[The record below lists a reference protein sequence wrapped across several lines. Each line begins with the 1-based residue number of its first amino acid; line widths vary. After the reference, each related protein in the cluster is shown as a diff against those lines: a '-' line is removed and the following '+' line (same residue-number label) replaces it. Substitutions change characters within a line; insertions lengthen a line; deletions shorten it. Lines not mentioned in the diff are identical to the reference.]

1 MGGVKLSRAGMALV
15 KVGEGLYASGL
26 AAAQDAAALRAA
38 GVTHLVNL
46 TRSAGNCADCGAGG
60 AAEEAPEMSS
70 LRMPVFGHKGE
81 PYRDLF
87 QQLAVHAARVF
98 AGAGAL
104 LIHGGADAIELR
116 VFVMCAGVLAG
127 PARGMSVAD
136 ALALVVH
143 AQREA
148 VVGREAP
155 VGLAMWHLKPLYEFA
170 QAVDLERR
178 AGEESLDAIRAKF
191 EHPNT
196 PQDQLARCVWRCGS
210 ADGVPPSGGDDVE
223 DYPLLYGRAPKNVW
237 FGGHRMVVESVS
249 GDPRVAFIHNL
260 VTAEE
265 AQELITAAQNVGL
278 KQSLVGNMKER
289 YVHAV
294 PPSAEE
300 IREEAARQGRT
311 STSCRVDRSL
321 PVSAAVV
328 LRVSY
333 LLGLSPFCSEAVQVV
348 HYEEGQ
354 EYQV

>member
-1 MGGVKLSRAGMALV
+1 MALV

-148 VVGREAP
+148 LVGREAP
-155 VGLAMWHLKPLYEFA
+155 VGLAMWHLKPLYEFS
-170 QAVDLERR
+170 VDLER
-178 AGEESLDAIRAKF
+178 L
-191 EHPNT
+191 
-196 PQDQLARCVWRCGS
+196 WRC
-210 ADGVPPSGGDDVE
+210 
-223 DYPLLYGRAPKNVW
+223 
-237 FGGHRMVVESVS
+237 
-249 GDPRVAFIHNL
+249 
-260 VTAEE
+260 
-265 AQELITAAQNVGL
+265 
-278 KQSLVGNMKER
+278 SLMSHHI
-289 YVHAV
+289 Y
-294 PPSAEE
+294 S
-300 IREEAARQGRT
+300 I
-311 STSCRVDRSL
+311 
-321 PVSAAVV
+321 
-328 LRVSY
+328 
-333 LLGLSPFCSEAVQVV
+333 
-348 HYEEGQ
+348 
-354 EYQV
+354 